1 MPMYIPRPKKNEIC
15 QCGRTFVKKTPNQIH
30 CPDCSYW
37 SRFRGNIIKF
47 IVLAEPR
54 LKKAADESGNPVV
67 WHRGDPVE
75 VLPEGMKKRIE
86 MAQEFGV

>member
-54 LKKAADESGNPVV
+54 LKKAADESGNPKV
-67 WHRGDPVE
+67 WTAKE
-75 VLPEGMKKRIE
+75 YSQEELKRLIPTR
-86 MAQEFGV
+86 